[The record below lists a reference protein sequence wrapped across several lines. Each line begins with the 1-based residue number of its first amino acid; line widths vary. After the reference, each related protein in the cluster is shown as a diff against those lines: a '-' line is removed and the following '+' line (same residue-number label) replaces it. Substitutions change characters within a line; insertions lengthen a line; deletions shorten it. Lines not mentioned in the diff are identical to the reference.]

1 MKRLLKIIVKTE
13 IFKNENLPD
22 PTNKRFFPRTS
33 TIRNHVTHAKRKLCH
48 SLIDQECLQE
58 KINQWE
64 TTNKSVK
71 NFFRSKS
78 SAEQD
83 GDENSSD
90 DINTDDDDDHDDIRL
105 GKTKRTP
112 LLFVY
117 QNGWQRLFSRYGK
130 ELTLLDATYRTT
142 RYALP
147 LFFMVVKTNID
158 YQIVAV
164 FVTEN
169 ETEDSTQE
177 PLSIIKSWNKDVSP
191 TYGMTD
197 YCTEEFK
204 AMENIFEGMLS
215 VNYFNITFLLHLKDR
230 LR

>member
-1 MKRLLKIIVKTE
+1 M
-13 IFKNENLPD
+13 
-22 PTNKRFFPRTS
+22 
-33 TIRNHVTHAKRKLCH
+33 
-48 SLIDQECLQE
+48 
-58 KINQWE
+58 WE
-64 TTNKSVK
+64 TADKSVK
-71 NFFRSKS
+71 KIFHPKS
-78 SAEQD
+78 SIEQD

-90 DINTDDDDDHDDIRL
+90 DINTGDDDDLDDICL

-117 QNGWQRLFSRYGK
+117 QNGWQRRLFSRYGK

-169 ETEDSTQE
+169 ETEDSIQE
-177 PLSIIKSWNKDVSP
+177 ALSIIKSWNKDVSP
-191 TYGMTD
+191 IYGMTD
-197 YCTEEFK
+197 YCT
-204 AMENIFEGMLS
+204 
-215 VNYFNITFLLHLKDR
+215 
-230 LR
+230 

>member
-1 MKRLLKIIVKTE
+1 MVKI
-13 IFKNENLPD
+13 
-22 PTNKRFFPRTS
+22 
-33 TIRNHVTHAKRKLCH
+33 
-48 SLIDQECLQE
+48 
-58 KINQWE
+58 
-64 TTNKSVK
+64 
-71 NFFRSKS
+71 FFRPKS
-78 SAEQD
+78 SIEQD

-90 DINTDDDDDHDDIRL
+90 DINNGDDDDLDDICL

-117 QNGWQRLFSRYGK
+117 QNGWHRRLFSRYGK

-169 ETEDSTQE
+169 ETEDSIQE
-177 PLSIIKSWNKDVSP
+177 ALSIIKSWNKDFSP
-191 TYGMTD
+191 IYGMTD
-197 YCTEEFK
+197 FCTEEFK
-204 AMENIFEGMLS
+204 AMENIFEGILT
-215 VNYFNITFLLHLKDR
+215 VNYFNITLLLRLKDR